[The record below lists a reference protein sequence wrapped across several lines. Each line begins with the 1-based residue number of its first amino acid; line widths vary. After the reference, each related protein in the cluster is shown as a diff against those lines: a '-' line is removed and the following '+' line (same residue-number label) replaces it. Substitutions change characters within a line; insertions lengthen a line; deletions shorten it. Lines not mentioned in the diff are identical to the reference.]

1 MRILN
6 LVIILLLTFSIAE
19 GTIEK
24 GSPLGCQ
31 AFAESKKETAGGLQP
46 TIMVIPFVKE
56 GEDLRYVLE
65 RDSSQHLRVAIAKVK
80 NAFDTAQIKTID
92 FKSMIQRIDS
102 DRILTHNSRNDLK
115 SGVIIYSGV
124 DIFVEV
130 EAQVVETSRG
140 NSVTVILN
148 AYDAFSGN
156 ALANGFGHSPKFYT
170 QNFEKLSEKALDT
183 FLETFVVSTKL
194 ALKDLEKNGR
204 SISINIGIE
213 KGVKMDMDSEIG
225 DSGNLLSDVIEDWL
239 EKNAYQSRFNI
250 QGITATKMIVTEVKI
265 PKTDP
270 VSKQNYR
277 PSKFAKA
284 LLQYLESL
292 GIECSRDVQ
301 GTNIFIIVK

>member
-1 MRILN
+1 MI
-6 LVIILLLTFSIAE
+6 
-19 GTIEK
+19 
-24 GSPLGCQ
+24 
-31 AFAESKKETAGGLQP
+31 
-46 TIMVIPFVKE
+46 IPFVKE
-56 GEDLRYVLE
+56 GKDLRSVLE
-65 RDSSQHLRVAIAKVK
+65 SDSSQHIRVAMTKVK

-92 FKSMIQRIDS
+92 LKSMIQRIDN

-115 SGVIIYSGV
+115 SSVIQYSGI

-183 FLETFVVSTKL
+183 FLEKFITSTKT
-194 ALKDLEKNGR
+194 ALEDLEKNGR
-204 SISINIGIE
+204 SITLNIGIE
-213 KGVKMDMDSEIG
+213 KESQMDMDAEI
-225 DSGNLLSDVIEDWL
+225 DESGNLLSDVIEDWL
-239 EKNAYQSRFNI
+239 DKNAHNSQFNI
-250 QGITATKMIVTEVKI
+250 QGITAVKMIINEVKI
-265 PKTDP
+265 PKIDP
-270 VSKQNYR
+270 VTQRNYR

-284 LLQYLESL
+284 LLEYLKSL

-301 GTNIFIIVK
+301 GTNIFITIE

>member
-1 MRILN
+1 MRIFHF
-6 LVIILLLTFSIAE
+6 VIILLLTLDLYSQQDL
-19 GTIEK
+19 T
-24 GSPLGCQ
+24 LV
-31 AFAESKKETAGGLQP
+31 QP
-46 TIMVIPFVKE
+46 TVMIIPFVKE
-56 GEDLRYVLE
+56 GKDLRSVLE
-65 RDSSQHLRVAIAKVK
+65 SDSSQHIRVAMTKVK

-92 FKSMIQRIDS
+92 LKSMIQRIDN
-102 DRILTHNSRNDLK
+102 DQILTHNSRNDLK
-115 SGVIIYSGV
+115 SSVIQYSGI

-183 FLETFVVSTKL
+183 FLEKFITSTKT
-194 ALKDLEKNGR
+194 ALEDLEKNGR
-204 SISINIGIE
+204 SITLNIGIKKE
-213 KGVKMDMDSEIG
+213 SQMDMDAEID

-239 EKNAYQSRFNI
+239 DKNAHNSQFNI
-250 QGITATKMIVTEVKI
+250 QGITAVKMIINEVKI
-265 PKTDP
+265 PKIDP
-270 VSKQNYR
+270 VTQRNYR

-284 LLQYLESL
+284 LLEYLKSL

-301 GTNIFIIVK
+301 GTNIFITIE